1 MPSRVGKSHKQAIK
15 EVLMYKIQIEYLGCM
30 HEYMIPKLI
39 ESFSFKSKQEALEK
53 YRILLATYLVGYGV
67 LWDNINEK
75 EHEKRLLAKSLEELK
90 DIESKALFNKE
101 LDYKISFVECV

>member
-1 MPSRVGKSHKQAIK
+1 
-15 EVLMYKIQIEYLGCM
+15 MYKIQIEYLGCM

-67 LWDNINEK
+67 LWDNISEK

-90 DIESKALFNKE
+90 DIETKALFHKE
-101 LDYKISFVECV
+101 LDYKISLVECV

>member
-30 HEYMIPKLI
+30 HEYMTPKLI

-67 LWDNINEK
+67 LWDNISEK
-75 EHEKRLLAKSLEELK
+75 EHEKRLFSKKFRRAKRYR
-90 DIESKALFNKE
+90 I
-101 LDYKISFVECV
+101 